1 MRVRIEREH
10 SPEYVAVFS
19 ISMSVWP
26 VQRYTVYMNWN
37 GLIAAYTTRF
47 VGRGPV
53 QTCPPLQQQAQRSGH
68 NLSQH
73 QLFWPAQSF
82 TGTTTDLWFPPLY
95 IVSAAS
101 KVANTRPSLRNIKLR
116 EHIIIINIY
125 HSDRQSRKCTKTNSC
140 IISTLVYVGENCWLE
155 PSNGSMLERI
165 TNWGSVQ
172 IVDKL
177 FSNW

>member
-37 GLIAAYTTRF
+37 GLIAAYTTRY

-53 QTCPPLQQQAQRSGH
+53 QTCPPLQQHSKHSAVDTICH
-68 NLSQH
+68 NT

-82 TGTTTDLWFPPLY
+82 TGTDLWFPPLY

-101 KVANTRPSLRNIKLR
+101 KVANYYTNEAFITQIDNLENSQKLQVAFYFYSSILGWKLLAWTLKRLNVRAQYKLR
-116 EHIIIINIY
+116 Q
-125 HSDRQSRKCTKTNSC
+125 R
-140 IISTLVYVGENCWLE
+140 
-155 PSNGSMLERI
+155 SNRG
-165 TNWGSVQ
+165 
-172 IVDKL
+172 
-177 FSNW
+177 